1 MSERYAVR
9 AQALDEPT
17 VTKLVT
23 VADAGGVVS
32 FVGRVR
38 DNARGRSVIALEY
51 DAYPEMAEAV
61 FAQIADEARARFA
74 TKQIAIHHRTGRLA
88 IGEIAVVVAVSAAHR
103 GAAFNACEYIV
114 DQLKVRAPI
123 WKKEF
128 GPDGAVWIEEHP

>member
-1 MSERYAVR
+1 MSEHFAVS
-9 AQALDEPT
+9 AQALDEPS

-38 DNARGRSVIALEY
+38 DHARGHAVVALEY
-51 DAYPEMAEAV
+51 DAYPEMAQAV
-61 FAQIADEARARFA
+61 FARIADEARERFA
-74 TKQIAIHHRTGRLA
+74 TKEIAIHHRMGRLD

-103 GAAFNACEYIV
+103 GAAFSACEYIV